1 MRKRAGRHVLE
12 SLDSFTR
19 LATPRPLRPYQLEA
33 GEAIIRSVL
42 RKEGKTFTIMMAR
55 QSGKN
60 ELAAQVE
67 AYLLHVFARRGGQIV
82 KAAPS
87 YHPQIVN
94 SIIRLQEVL
103 STPYSSGRWL
113 ARHGHSIE
121 LGSARIMFFSAS
133 PTASVVGATA
143 SLLLAIDEAQ
153 DVDPDMY
160 WRSFRPMAATTR
172 ATTVLYGTA
181 WDDDNLLERQRCHNR
196 ERESATGQRL
206 NFEAP
211 WVVLA
216 ALSQDYARFVA
227 GE

>member
-19 LATPRPLRPYQLEA
+19 LAAPRPLRPYQLEA
-33 GEAIIRSVL
+33 GEAIVRSVL
-42 RKEGKTFTIMMAR
+42 RKEGKTFTILMAR

-67 AYLLHVFARRGGQIV
+67 AYLLHVFVRRGGQIV

-94 SIIRLQEVL
+94 SVIRLQEVL

-121 LGSARIMFFSAS
+121 LGSARVMFFSGQS
-133 PTASVVGATA
+133 
-143 SLLLAIDEAQ
+143 
-153 DVDPDMY
+153 
-160 WRSFRPMAATTR
+160 
-172 ATTVLYGTA
+172 
-181 WDDDNLLERQRCHNR
+181 NRQRRRRHR
-196 ERESATGQRL
+196 LTVAGDRRSAGRG
-206 NFEAP
+206 P
-211 WVVLA
+211 GHVLA
-216 ALSQDYARFVA
+216 QLSSHGGDDA
-227 GE
+227 GNHGSLRDGLG